1 LVSTSAAVRDREV
14 LRFDYRRHDG
24 EAARREAEPHRLVH
38 AGRRWYLV
46 GWDLARRDWRTYRM
60 DRMSLRIPNGPR
72 FPPRDP
78 PDGGFDQYFKRALSV
93 NSWPVVGRFL
103 LHSPARELLGRSQLT
118 EGMIEPVDEH
128 SCLLTVGADS
138 VSMLFV
144 LVGIYDVDFT
154 VLDPPGAAR
163 RAAELA
169 ERYRLAADHPS
180 PGR

>member
-1 LVSTSAAVRDREV
+1 
-14 LRFDYRRHDG
+14 
-24 EAARREAEPHRLVH
+24 
-38 AGRRWYLV
+38 
-46 GWDLARRDWRTYRM
+46 
-60 DRMSLRIPNGPR
+60 
-72 FPPRDP
+72 
-78 PDGGFDQYFKRALSV
+78 V

-169 ERYRLAADHPS
+169 ERYQLAASHSASGTSRTGAHPTS
-180 PGR
+180 SSAGFAQPTC